1 MASLAQLAQNAVLH
15 FSREISDKG
24 TLQFPE
30 FDRDVDISFDLKAAE
45 DCKVWP
51 TRL

>member
-1 MASLAQLAQNAVLH
+1 MLH
-15 FSREISDKG
+15 FNREISDKG
-24 TLQFPE
+24 ILQFVE
-30 FDRDVDISFDLKAAE
+30 FDWDVDISFDLKAAE